1 MLDNDLNLIAVLDFD
16 LKEVIFAALLY
27 LLEKD
32 DTYSTT
38 LTKQQLAKG
47 KDFCYKLEEHLRE
60 EITYE

>member
-1 MLDNDLNLIAVLDFD
+1 MLDNEVNLIAVLDFD

-32 DTYSTT
+32 GTYSST
-38 LTKQQLAKG
+38 LTKAQLAKA
-47 KDFCYKLEEHLRE
+47 KDFCYKLEEHLRN